1 MMSKLAKRLKRFLNL
16 GKSPSVYPQIIE
28 FTEYSPRPLK
38 FHIHSDTEIFR
49 TKGFGGEREQLGIF
63 LKALQANDVT
73 YDIGAS
79 IGLNAILT
87 ALACP
92 QGKVVAFE
100 PEPLIRQRFEANIAL
115 NAIDNLQVL
124 PYALTKENGQ
134 LSLYTGGTDTVSPS
148 LHGAN
153 VKQLEL
159 ETITVTARTIDSL
172 IEEDKIA
179 VPDVLKIDI
188 EGAEYDAL
196 LGAEKLFRGDF
207 GKAPR
212 LLFIEVHPE
221 FLPQYGGSV
230 ELMEAFLERHAYEKI
245 WELNRNH
252 QIHHLYRS
260 KSS

>member
-63 LKALQANDVT
+63 
-73 YDIGAS
+73 
-79 IGLNAILT
+79 LNAILT